1 MLSMVTAEF
10 AAMVETKGKIEDVI
24 VVEIQVNT
32 DNANMNNV
40 TEPTKFMK
48 HCTEKFNKS
57 TWA

>member
-40 TEPTKFMK
+40 TEPTKFMI
-48 HCTEKFNKS
+48 
-57 TWA
+57 